1 MQNWYKKS
9 YYYFTSNRP
18 MREVPYETI
27 KRSELEI
34 ATRRICQADP
44 EMRDELFVKYYKALG
59 YVTLE

>member
-1 MQNWYKKS
+1 
-9 YYYFTSNRP
+9 